1 MAKGFSLKGFQVKK
15 PALQKPQLTTRSRN
29 GLFSTGLI
37 CIVIAIVLI
46 FNIAIGQLP
55 EKYRQFDI
63 STTQIYTMSQTTL
76 DYMDQLADDVDITV
90 VATKDSTDDRIVRFL
105 DRYAALS
112 DHLKLE
118 WIDPVVHPSALT
130 DYDCTADTVIVSAG
144 DKTTQVPFTSIL
156 VSDDYY
162 AYYYGTN
169 YYTEFDGE
177 GQLTSAI
184 DYVLSDTTYKLYY
197 TNNHGESGPGSSL
210 SDLLTKNHFEAS
222 ELSLMMDGIP
232 EDCDVLFIGCPTSDF
247 SQSEI
252 EQLEEYLSQ
261 GGKISL
267 IWGAESF
274 EHPNLDAFME
284 EYGLKLV
291 SSGYVGDTTRYYQSA
306 QTYFA
311 FFPELD
317 SSSEAANGTNSNDLC
332 LIYGSF
338 GMEQVDAARD
348 TIEVDPFLKT
358 SENGIASVGAD
369 YEQGTYII
377 GATATETI
385 DEDEGT
391 QAQLTVFSSAS
402 LIDDSITSEFGSSI
416 INLTVYMNTLTADFE
431 DISTISIDAKSLE
444 VTYNTVTNAGAWSL
458 LYLIALPAVFLIW
471 GFMRW
476 YHRRKL

>member
-1 MAKGFSLKGFQVKK
+1 MAKEFSLKRLSVKK
-15 PALQKPQLTTRSRN
+15 PELKKPQLTTRSRN
-29 GLFSTGLI
+29 GLFSTGLV

-46 FNIAIGQLP
+46 FNLAIGQLP

-76 DYMDQLADDVDITV
+76 DYMAALEKDVNITV

-105 DRYAALS
+105 DRYASLS

-130 DYDCTADTVIVSAG
+130 DYDCDADTVVVAAG
-144 DKTTQVPFTSIL
+144 DKTTQVPFSSIL

-162 AYYYGTN
+162 AYYYGTT

-197 TNNHGESGPGSSL
+197 TNNHGESGPGTSL
-210 SDLLTKNHFEAS
+210 SNLLTKNHFEAS
-222 ELSLMMDGIP
+222 ALSLMMDGIP
-232 EDCDVLFIGCPTSDF
+232 EDCDVLLINCPTSDF
-247 SQSEI
+247 SKSEI
-252 EQLEEYLSQ
+252 EQLQDYLSQ
-261 GGKISL
+261 GGKISML
-267 IWGAESF
+267 WGSESF
-274 EHPNLDAFME
+274 EHLNLDAFME
-284 EYGLKLV
+284 EYGLKMAN
-291 SSGYVGDTTRYYQSA
+291 GYIGDTTRYYQSA
-306 QTYFA
+306 QSYYA

-317 SSSEAANGTNSNDLC
+317 SSSEAATGTNSDDLC
-332 LIYGSF
+332 LIYNSF
-338 GMEQVDAARD
+338 GMEQVDPARD

-358 SENGIASVGAD
+358 SENGIAAAAEDD
-369 YEQGTYII
+369 YQQGTYVI

-391 QAQLTVFSSAS
+391 QARLTVFSSAS
-402 LIDDSITSEFGSSI
+402 LIDDSLNRDFGSSI
-416 INLTVYMNTLTADFE
+416 INLTVYMNTLTAGFE
-431 DISTISIDAKSLE
+431 DISTISIDSKNLE
-444 VTYNTVTNAGAWSL
+444 ITYNTVTNAGIWSL

>member
-15 PALQKPQLTTRSRN
+15 PKLKQPQLTTRSRN

-46 FNIAIGQLP
+46 FNIAIGQIP

-76 DYMDQLADDVDITV
+76 DYMDGLEKDVDITV
-90 VATKDSTDDRIVRFL
+90 VSSKDNADDRIVRFL

-130 DYDCTADTVIVSAG
+130 EYDCTADTVIVSAG
-144 DKTTQVPFTSIL
+144 DKTTQVPFSSIL

-162 AYYYGTN
+162 AYYYGTT

-184 DYVLSDTTYKLYY
+184 DYVLSDTSYSLCY
-197 TNNHGESGPGSSL
+197 TSNHGETAPGSNL
-210 SDLLTKNHFEAS
+210 SDLLSKNHFEIS
-222 ELSLMMDGIP
+222 SLSLMMDGLP
-232 EDCDVLFIGCPTSDF
+232 DDCDALLINCPTSDF

-252 EQLEEYLSQ
+252 EQLKDYLSQ

-267 IWGAESF
+267 LWGSASF

-284 EYGLKLV
+284 EYGLKMAN
-291 SSGYVGDTTRYYQSA
+291 GYIGDTTRYYQSA
-306 QTYFA
+306 QSYFA

-317 SSSEAANGTNSNDLC
+317 ATSEAATGTNSDDLC
-332 LIYGSF
+332 LIYNSF
-338 GMEQVDAARD
+338 GMEQVDPARD

-358 SENGIASVGAD
+358 SANGIAAVEDD
-369 YEQGTYII
+369 YQQGTYVI

-385 DEDEGT
+385 DEDAGT
-391 QAQLTVFSSAS
+391 QARLTVFSSAS
-402 LIDDSITSEFGSSI
+402 LIDDSLTSEFGSSI
-416 INLTVYMNTLTADFE
+416 INLTVYMNTLTAGFE
-431 DISTISIDAKSLE
+431 DISTISIDSKSLE
-444 VTYNTVTNAGAWSL
+444 ITYNTVTNAGVWSL